1 MSAYPVELR
10 WRVLSAYEAGEGSYR
25 ELAER
30 FMVDWGTVQDWMDLY
45 RETGDL
51 EARRCGRKA
60 DPAVEAVW
68 RERLTTLVKEQN
80 DLTLA
85 ELVERLEE
93 RYGQKSSISSV
104 DRWLTKL
111 KLTRKKRRSGPVSK
125 TVSESG
131 S

>member
-45 RETGDL
+45 RETGGL
-51 EARRCGRKA
+51 EARASGRKA
-60 DPAVEAVW
+60 DPTVEAVW
-68 RERLTTLVKEQN
+68 RERLTMLLKEHN

-85 ELVERLEE
+85 ELVEQL
-93 RYGQKSSISSV
+93 
-104 DRWLTKL
+104 DR
-111 KLTRKKRRSGPVSK
+111 R
-125 TVSESG
+125 
-131 S
+131 

>member
-45 RETGDL
+45 RETGGL
-51 EARRCGRKA
+51 EARACGRKA
-60 DPAVEAVW
+60 DVEVAAQW
-68 RERLTTLVKEQN
+68 RERLTALLKEQN

-85 ELVERLEE
+85 ELVERLE
-93 RYGQKSSISSV
+93 RKYGQKSSSSAV
-104 DRWLTKL
+104 DRWLDRL
-111 KLTRKKRRSGPVSK
+111 KLTRKKRRSGPASR
-125 TVSESG
+125 TPSESD